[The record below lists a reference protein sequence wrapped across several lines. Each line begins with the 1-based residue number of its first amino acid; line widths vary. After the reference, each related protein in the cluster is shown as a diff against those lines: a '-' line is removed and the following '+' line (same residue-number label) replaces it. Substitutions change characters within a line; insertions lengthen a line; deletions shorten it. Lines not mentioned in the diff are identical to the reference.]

1 MMKPRYFFKAFL
13 LLLAL
18 FLLFSCKPA
27 SGGPDE
33 TSVPSTEAKTGF
45 DVTADFVLI
54 RNEYSTDGVEA
65 ARYLR
70 TAFSELFGTELT
82 LGTDFVKRGEEV
94 VPGEYE
100 ILVGK
105 TGRPAAG
112 SLYGGLRAR
121 DWSYEILNDGCLVI
135 AGGNSESTLEA
146 AKAFLKDAF
155 GYTGPGTG
163 AKKTLEAGFRQDF
176 KYEYPVKELSLNGTD
191 FADWGIVYMNTGW
204 KTVAQDMAASLA
216 DPAGIEP
223 PVEFNLN
230 TKSKHNIYLR
240 QLGSSPKNGYDVMI
254 HADDKGDIY
263 LEGNSEDTIQR
274 AVALFLKEVLPEKY
288 TAAMKLTF
296 EKEIGVYSFASP
308 EYDRIN
314 PAKNEKFRYENG
326 LTLVKQE
333 ESKVSEGI
341 RLLRLEYKDYEG
353 GPVVAFLMI
362 CEPGTVT
369 PYCGLPNA
377 ADTIGE
383 GVKQNVLDQA
393 VAYQNK
399 YGVDIV
405 GGINGDLFFSAT
417 EPVSNPFHLGKRL
430 TSATGPVFAR
440 MKDGTYFIGYD
451 NEIDFSNVE
460 EAVGGRY
467 LALKNGGF
475 ADLTPGDDLIYYRH
489 PRSCVGTDPEGRLY
503 LLVVDGRQSGY
514 SGGCSIPDMG
524 VMLLPFGATDAIN
537 FDGGGSATMIVKD
550 YANGQLSCRNKPSDG
565 KMRAVLD
572 TLLLVR
578 NPDNVK

>member
-1 MMKPRYFFKAFL
+1 MKTRNYMKAFL

-27 SGGPDE
+27 SPAPAE
-33 TSVPSTEAKTGF
+33 TSEEVTEASTAF
-45 DVTADFVLI
+45 DVTADFVI
-54 RNEYSTDGVEA
+54 VRNEYTTDGVEA

-70 TAFSELFGTELT
+70 QAFSELFGTDLA

-105 TGRPAAG
+105 TNRPAAA
-112 SLYGGLRAR
+112 SIYDGLRAR
-121 DWSYEILNDGCLVI
+121 DWSYEVLDSGCLVI
-135 AGGNSESTLEA
+135 SGGNAESTLEA

-163 AKKTLEAGFRQDF
+163 SKKTLEPGFRYDF
-176 KYEYPVKELSLNGTD
+176 KYEYPVKNLTLNGLD
-191 FADWGIVYMNTGW
+191 FSEWGIVYTNTGW
-204 KTVAQDMAASLA
+204 KDIALDLAASLSE
-216 DPAGIEP
+216 PAGIEP
-223 PVEFNLN
+223 PVEFSVN
-230 TKSKHNIYLR
+230 TKTKHNIYLK
-240 QLGSSPKNGYDVMI
+240 QLGSDAKNGYDVFLST
-254 HADDKGDIY
+254 DKNGDIW
-263 LEGNSEDTIQR
+263 LEGNSIDTVKIAIGR
-274 AVALFLKEVLPEKY
+274 FVKEVLPEKF
-288 TAAMKLTF
+288 TSTLKMTF
-296 EKEIGVYSFASP
+296 EKEEGFYSFATP
-308 EYDRIN
+308 EYTQTN

-326 LTLVKQE
+326 MTLVKQE
-333 ESKVSEGI
+333 ESAVCDGI
-341 RLLRLEYKDYEG
+341 RFLKLQYKDYEG
-353 GPVVAFLMI
+353 TPVVAFLLI

-393 VAYQNK
+393 LAYEKK

-405 GGINGDLFFSAT
+405 GAINGDLFFSAT

-430 TSATGPVFAR
+430 SSASGPIFAM
-440 MKDGTYFIGYD
+440 MKDGSYFIGYD
-451 NEIDFSNVE
+451 NEIDFNNVE

-475 ADLTPGDDLIYYRH
+475 ADLTPGDDLVYYRH
-489 PRSCVGTDPEGRLY
+489 PRSCVGTDPDGRLY
-503 LLVVDGRQSGY
+503 LLIVDGRQSGY
-514 SGGCSIPDMG
+514 SNGCSIPDMG

-550 YANGQLSCRNKPSDG
+550 YATGTLSCRNKPSDG

-578 NPDNVK
+578 NSDYGK